1 MHRIGQLQ
9 PVAAEDG
16 GNRLFF
22 LRCSKTISVANC
34 FPPASP
40 ILHSGPRKQKAPR
53 RALLKCLLSFSQIGA
68 GEEIRTLDPNLGKV
82 MLYP

>member
-1 MHRIGQLQ
+1 MYRIGQLQ
-9 PVAAEDG
+9 PVAAEAG

-22 LRCSKTISVANC
+22 LRCSEAVSGANC

-40 ILHSGPRKQKAPR
+40 ISGHWLGKQKAPR
-53 RALLKCLLSFSQIGA
+53 RALLKTLILLDQTGA